1 MTTFAMTME
10 PVPIDQLR
18 PGPGLV
24 QGVFSPAS
32 LGASPPVGRPHGQ
45 CRSQTSAPS
54 LRVRTAEFRHFSCS
68 VRPAR

>member
-24 QGVFSPAS
+24 QGVFSSAS
-32 LGASPPVGRPHGQ
+32 LGASPTGGEDP
-45 CRSQTSAPS
+45 TW
-54 LRVRTAEFRHFSCS
+54 
-68 VRPAR
+68 

>member
-32 LGASPPVGRPHGQ
+32 LGASPPVGYIHR
-45 CRSQTSAPS
+45 RDNSQTSAPS
-54 LRVRTAEFRHFSCS
+54 VRVCTAGFPCFLC
-68 VRPAR
+68 RPRSEQ